1 MTLQYLILAAAAAL
15 LLLLA
20 LRLRGPRGGRDL
32 TGPPKRDRKRIGT
45 AEASRLAE
53 LVARGEQGEALR
65 LMREWRFSDEDAAR
79 W

>member
-1 MTLQYLILAAAAAL
+1 MWGGRCVRRV
-15 LLLLA
+15 
-20 LRLRGPRGGRDL
+20 LRVGLCRGPRGGRDL